1 MPDNQTMPRMRG
13 RSHRGRDDRDL
24 RREPADDA
32 AAAADFDDRYPDDRY
47 PDDDV
52 DDRDPDDGDHDND
65 GPAAGGRV
73 RRGGRHRVRGARMLI
88 GTVLMVV
95 LVISAGLVAYFTP
108 LMSVRSVE
116 VSGTSVVSRDDV
128 VAAARIA
135 TGTPLLQ
142 VDTRPAAQRIAAIPR
157 IKTVRV
163 ARRYPSTID
172 ITVVERTAVAFED
185 RSGTAHLY
193 DVDGV
198 DFAQQPKA
206 PALPRLTSGAQASD
220 AARRAALEV
229 VAGLPEFLSRQ
240 VVSVAASSPS
250 DVRLT
255 LRDRKTVVWG
265 DADRGA
271 DKARTLRFL
280 LPRDGTEYN
289 VSAPEYPT
297 FR

>member
-13 RSHRGRDDRDL
+13 RSERGRDDRDL
-24 RREPADDA
+24 RRDPDA
-32 AAAADFDDRYPDDRY
+32 EFDDRY
-47 PDDDV
+47 DDV
-52 DDRDPDDGDHDND
+52 DDRDVDPDDHEN
-65 GPAAGGRV
+65 GPAAGTLSRRAGR
-73 RRGGRHRVRGARMLI
+73 RPVRGTRMLI
-88 GTVLMVV
+88 GTVLTVIL
-95 LVISAGLVAYFTP
+95 LVAAGLVAYFTP

-116 VSGTSVVSRDDV
+116 VSGTSVVSRDDI

-163 ARRYPSTID
+163 ARGYPSTID

-206 PALPRLTSGAQASD
+206 PALPRLTTGSEASN
-220 AARRAALEV
+220 AARRSALEV
-229 VAGLPEFLSRQ
+229 VAGLPDFLSRQ

-255 LRDRKTVVWG
+255 LRDRKLVVWG

>member
-13 RSHRGRDDRDL
+13 RTDRGRDDRD
-24 RREPADDA
+24 RRADPDA
-32 AAAADFDDRYPDDRY
+32 AFDDRYPDD
-47 PDDDV
+47 DL
-52 DDRDPDDGDHDND
+52 DDRDLDEGEDS
-65 GPAAGGRV
+65 PASAGRSRRAGR
-73 RRGGRHRVRGARMLI
+73 RPVRGTRMLI
-88 GTVLMVV
+88 GIIATVIL
-95 LVISAGLVAYFTP
+95 LIAAGLVAYFTP

-116 VSGTSVVSRDDV
+116 VSGTSVVSRDDI

-163 ARRYPSTID
+163 ARGYPSSID

-206 PALPRLTSGAQASD
+206 PALPRLTSGTDVSD

-229 VAGLPEFLSRQ
+229 VAGLPDFLSRQ

-271 DKARTLRFL
+271 DKARTLRFV
-280 LPRDGTEYN
+280 LPRADDEVN